1 MRCGQQ
7 HHLQW
12 RRREEELLVSELGF
26 HVQCGITN
34 HMIVSNSLTPSPRS
48 SPSCLQ
54 TTPAL
59 LSDQPGSA
67 ISPHRLLLQN
77 STIPLVLLGP
87 PTRRTSPVR
96 QTESERSSKRL
107 QYCHGIGSQ
116 SLQRTA
122 VVLSELQCKFSYCC
136 ELLKHSAIFCSQ
148 PWQSNPCNTGPSPL
162 PNSLP

>member
-1 MRCGQQ
+1 MHCGQQ
-7 HHLQW
+7 QHLHAVKESNCVSQSCTLFTIKINLTIIVTSSLC
-12 RRREEELLVSELGF
+12 LL
-26 HVQCGITN
+26 
-34 HMIVSNSLTPSPRS
+34 PRS
-48 SPSCLQ
+48 SLSCLQ

-77 STIPLVLLGP
+77 STIPLVLMGP

-122 VVLSELQCKFSYCC
+122 VVLSELQSELCSSSYCC
-136 ELLKHSAIFCSQ
+136 ELFQHSAIFRSQ
-148 PWQSNPCNTGPSPL
+148 PWQSNA
-162 PNSLP
+162 

>member
-1 MRCGQQ
+1 MANLM
-7 HHLQW
+7 H
-12 RRREEELLVSELGF
+12 
-26 HVQCGITN
+26 
-34 HMIVSNSLTPSPRS
+34 SPRF

-122 VVLSELQCKFSYCC
+122 VVLSELQVSSSYCIVSC
-136 ELLKHSAIFCSQ
+136 FNTLSYSAPSPGSQ
-148 PWQSNPCNTGPSPL
+148 IHRNTGPSPL
-162 PNSLP
+162 PNAPLLRRVSPES